1 MLSVPLL
8 KKLITTAI
16 IISFFASFLNQMG
29 ILQYPLGASDGTIW
43 NIGVIIG
50 FVFAIVAIR
59 LVLMIPEKQM
69 A

>member
-29 ILQYPLGASDGTIW
+29 ILQYPLGASSGTVW
-43 NIGVIIG
+43 NIGVIIWL
-50 FVFAIVAIR
+50 VFTILAIR
-59 LVLMIPEKQM
+59 LVLMIPEK
-69 A
+69 